1 MQSLSC
7 SLEGFD
13 RASKSDIASKYCL
26 YLAAL
31 FAGKDYRAEVFR
43 SNLHPNFAL
52 EPANEKT
59 RPAGRV
65 LMWCFFELVN
75 HSTANSELEL
85 HTPILLKL
93 SSCNLL

>member
-13 RASKSDIASKYCL
+13 RTSKPDIASQYRL

-31 FAGKDYRAEVFR
+31 FTGKDYRAEVFS
-43 SNLHPNFAL
+43 SNLHPNFAP

-59 RPAGRV
+59 RPVGRV

-75 HSTANSELEL
+75 HSTANSELGL